1 MAKDN
6 KRKGFPMN
14 QSNAPVVDNQGA
26 ADGQAPED
34 QTNQQPDQQGESGG
48 ELKDSIDQGV
58 EGGSVVA
65 SEAPTQESTDQ
76 APAQDPVA
84 EPAKEVKISG
94 EITQKYDAP
103 VGQAAPAQEQAAVAA
118 ERVDT
123 DVDNR
128 SDFQKHI
135 DNLLINGTVRE
146 KYVIAFMNKYVTSMA
161 PGVPLTVDEGV
172 RNQTELWRTIK
183 NVVENQDG
191 FEGAF
196 RLLIAYARNYRS
208 TVFHESYLFRFTENT
223 VLAPADARTFER
235 LLNVILTASGVQ
247 NRREVTKLIDLNN
260 RLTAGLTEDARNR
273 LILYFTK

>member
-14 QSNAPVVDNQGA
+14 QSNTPVVDNQGT

-58 EGGSVVA
+58 EGGAVVA

-84 EPAKEVKISG
+84 QPAKEVKISG

-103 VGQAAPAQEQAAVAA
+103 VGQAAPAKEQAAVAA

-135 DNLLINGTVRE
+135 DNLLISGTVRE

-183 NVVENQDG
+183 NVVESQDG